1 MTQEQQ
7 ELFMIACYVVIAT
20 GAVTIADTLINWA
33 IKFVKR

>member
-20 GAVTIADTLINWA
+20 GAVTIADTLINWI
-33 IKFVKR
+33 IKLVRR